1 MERVLHNKICYLAR
15 KGSYELTILTTDQG
29 DAPLFYKFPDTVR
42 IIDLGIN
49 YTDSYDLSPIKR
61 LVSIRKKR
69 HRHLKL
75 LTDFLT
81 SDKTDIVVALY
92 PSEVSFVPRIHDG
105 SKKILEFHSNRWF
118 RFNQGYHGWHKVI
131 ARYRTWQDYH
141 LARQFDKMVVLTKDG
156 AEQWGRMSNLE
167 IIPNAVAGILP
178 DRPYQT
184 DSKRVIA
191 VGRLIYEK
199 GFDRLLEAWAQL
211 PPEILQE
218 WTLDLFG
225 SGVLEDALRLQI
237 RKSGLQDTVKI
248 NPPTQAIFE
257 EYAKSSFLVMSSRSE
272 GFGMVMIE
280 ALSCGIPVVSFDFRC
295 GPREFIIDG
304 ENGLLVPNDDIPTL
318 AQAMKTMMQNE
329 QMRQSMSGKAKEIAT
344 QYSETAIM
352 SRWEHLFQELIQQ

>member
-15 KGSYELTILTTDQG
+15 KGGYDLTILTTDQG
-29 DAPLFYKFPDTVR
+29 NAPLFYKFPDTVR
-42 IIDLGIN
+42 IVDLGIN
-49 YTDSYDLSPIKR
+49 YTDSFDLSPLKR
-61 LVSIRKKR
+61 LVSIQKKKQR
-69 HRHLKL
+69 HRRL
-75 LTDFLT
+75 LTDFLMHN
-81 SDKTDIVVALY
+81 KTDIVVALY
-92 PSEVSFVPRIHDG
+92 PSEVSIVPSIHDG

-131 ARYRTWQDYH
+131 ARYRTWQDYL
-141 LARQFDKMVVLTKDG
+141 LARRFDKMVVLTKDG
-156 AEQWGRMSNLE
+156 AEQWGKMSNLE
-167 IIPNAVAGILP
+167 IIPNAVAGKFP

-225 SGVLEDALRLQI
+225 SGMLEETLRSQI
-237 RKSGLQDTVKI
+237 RKCGLQDTVKI
-248 NPPTQAIFE
+248 HPPTQAIFE

-295 GPREFIIDG
+295 GPREFIMDG
-304 ENGLLVPNDDIPTL
+304 ENGLLVPNGDIPAL
-318 AQAMKTMMQNE
+318 AQAMKTMMQNG
-329 QMRQSMSGKAKEIAT
+329 QMRQSMSERAKDIAT
-344 QYSETAIM
+344 HYSETAIM